1 VRPYDYTD
9 KTALVTGASS
19 GIGKVFASRL
29 AERGVGRLILVARR
43 EAALIEVGERLDGPH
58 VEVVARDLAVP
69 GSWRLV
75 VDAVGADSVDVLV
88 NNAGFATYG
97 RLERQD
103 PETVAEEVELNCA
116 TLVGLTR
123 AFLPAMRSRRDGV
136 IVNLSST
143 AGFQPLPYMSVY
155 GATKAFVLSFSEA
168 LSAENRRTGVRVL
181 ALCPGATETAFFDR
195 VGTSE
200 ASVGARQRPEQ
211 VVEVAL
217 RAVDHRRAVAVSGA
231 RNAILAT
238 ASRLVPRRV
247 AVTGAQVSV
256 RPRDRAAR

>member
-1 VRPYDYTD
+1 MPPYDYMG

-19 GIGKVFASRL
+19 GIGKVFAGRL
-29 AERGVGRLILVARR
+29 ADRGVRRLILVARR
-43 EAALIEVGERLDGPH
+43 EGALREVGDRLGVPH
-58 VEVVARDLAVP
+58 VEVIAQDLAVP
-69 GSWRLV
+69 GAWRQV
-75 VDAVGADSVDVLV
+75 VDTVGADSVDVLV

-97 RLERQD
+97 RLERQHSAV
-103 PETVAEEVELNCA
+103 VAEEVELNCA
-116 TLVGLTR
+116 TLVGLTK
-123 AFLPAMRSRRDGV
+123 AFLPGMQYRRDGV
-136 IVNLSST
+136 IVNVSST

-168 LSAENRRTGVRVL
+168 LSAENRSLGVCVL

-200 ASVGARQRPEQ
+200 ASVGARQRPEE

-217 RAVDHRRAVAVSGA
+217 RAVDRRRAVVVSGA

-238 ASRLVPRRV
+238 ASRLAPRRFTV
-247 AVTGAQVSV
+247 LTAKLTMQ
-256 RPRDRAAR
+256 PRDAAER